1 LAKLRDLNDSLRR
14 LTDQLSRVEERRSY
28 NPHSVS
34 RQERQDIEKFR
45 LVQTASALLYN
56 ALGTACTK
64 HTEHAAHLCL
74 QPSLTEGC
82 NSNIRFSVSFSQPGD
97 PIWFAVESIINQ
109 SLSKGLP
116 QSCNT
121 LSSLTKTS
129 KPRDRS
135 PSPELCSAKKRKAVR
150 SRSPSPPR
158 IISISTLQIPPR
170 CLKPNFCTQIKKSF
184 PRNGV
189 ETNYCLGLL
198 DESDICKH
206 LVYLP
211 STPSIRCGKRSTSLD
226 QLFTLLSQSQA
237 PEELPIFER
246 LRFAKLLSTA
256 VLQFHATPWL
266 NGSWRSQD
274 VLFFDSNTPT
284 DSKERPPLT
293 SPYMNVSVK
302 SPNGALSRA
311 PTFPSRAFAPN
322 PLIFGL
328 GVMLLELAFE
338 APLRSMQQDSD
349 LQGGQED
356 RHTEFFTAKRLNRT
370 ASTPMGPRYSEIVR
384 KCLQCDFG
392 RGDDLSK
399 PELQE
404 GFYREVVCELG
415 KLEDKFKELQLGD

>member
-1 LAKLRDLNDSLRR
+1 M
-14 LTDQLSRVEERRSY
+14 
-28 NPHSVS
+28 S
-34 RQERQDIEKFR
+34 RQQRQDIAKFR
-45 LVQTASALLYN
+45 LVQTASALLYG

-82 NSNIRFSVSFSQPGD
+82 DQNIRFSVSFSQPGD
-97 PIWFAVESIINQ
+97 PIWFAVESIILQ
-109 SLSKGLP
+109 SLPGDPP
-116 QSCNT
+116 QGCNT
-121 LSSLTKTS
+121 LSGLAQTLKRRE
-129 KPRDRS
+129 PS
-135 PSPELCSAKKRKAVR
+135 PSLEYCSAKKRKAVR
-150 SRSPSPPR
+150 FRSPSPPR
-158 IISISTLQIPPR
+158 ILSISTLQIPPR
-170 CLKPNFCTQIKKSF
+170 CLKPNFCTQIKNCF

-189 ETNYCLGLL
+189 ETSSCLGLL

-211 STPSIRCGKRSTSLD
+211 STPFIRSGKRSTSLD
-226 QLFTLLSQSQA
+226 QLFTLLSQSQG

-266 NGSWRSQD
+266 KGSWRSQD
-274 VLFFDSNTPT
+274 VLFFYSDTLT
-284 DSKERPPLT
+284 DSEEPPELT
-293 SPYMNVSVK
+293 SPYMNVSVRG
-302 SPNGALSRA
+302 PNGALSRA

-322 PLIFGL
+322 PLLFGL

-338 APLRSMQQDSD
+338 APLRSMQHDSD
-349 LQGGQED
+349 FQGGQED

-415 KLEDKFKELQLGD
+415 RLEDKFKELQLGD